1 MIRITN
7 PTMKLLSIT
16 DKLCHLLNFSDLS
29 VWLAQITGIFAP
41 LPTSDVIESPIE
53 LNATTRISTEAELAK
68 FHPGFL
74 RVDTG
79 IVQVVAEM
87 IVLSVVA
94 SQFVES

>member
-1 MIRITN
+1 
-7 PTMKLLSIT
+7 MKWLSIA
-16 DKLCHLLNFSDLS
+16 DEFCHLLNFSDVS
-29 VWLAQITGIFAP
+29 VLLTQITGIVAP

-53 LNATTRISTEAELAK
+53 LNATTRISTEAELARLQ
-68 FHPGFL
+68 PGFL

-87 IVLSVVA
+87 IVPSVVA